1 MNCCAITTGSKNA
14 ATILPRAEIPKGVE
28 RVNLF
33 PGEGALD
40 VGGLFHGSTVS
51 PVFRRAAK
59 QSGIKISVFGMSV
72 GRQSTG
78 KTTHSTQVGR

>member
-1 MNCCAITTGSKNA
+1 MNYCAITTGSKNA

-59 QSGIKISVFGMSV
+59 QSGIKIFMLSSGSVSV
-72 GRQSTG
+72 GRLQEKRLT
-78 KTTHSTQVGR
+78 RLR

>member
-1 MNCCAITTGSKNA
+1 MNYCAITTGSKNA

-51 PVFRRAAK
+51 PVFRRAAAAASK
-59 QSGIKISVFGMSV
+59 VASNFSCLGIVRWSLNDSLDSG
-72 GRQSTG
+72 R
-78 KTTHSTQVGR
+78 